1 MTEVLTFIF
10 AFMIF
15 YNLFKWL
22 GATER
27 RRRQYR
33 YSDNGTWIAIWA
45 VAFSMSD
52 WASPGDAGADTSE
65 SIDMS
70 DYGGGDGGGAGC
82 GGCGG

>member
-1 MTEVLTFIF
+1 MTEVLTFVF
-10 AFMIF
+10 AFKVF

-22 GATER
+22 GATE

-52 WASPGDAGADTSE
+52 WASPSDAGADISE

-70 DYGGGDGGGAGC
+70 DFGDGGGGC
-82 GGCGG
+82 GGCVG